1 VSLPSSK
8 ERLEIEGPGGTSDTL
23 GKQVMGPVGSRE
35 SASSLKKAV
44 KDHKRRNW
52 TTRKKDGPF
61 HQSYSALAATSL

>member
-1 VSLPSSK
+1 MSLPCSK
-8 ERLEIEGPGGTSDTL
+8 ERLEIEGQAGKVTL

-35 SASSLKKAV
+35 SASSSKKAV
-44 KDHKRRNW
+44 EDHKRRNW